1 MNGIQK
7 ECLHKLYS
15 RPILFVGLLLLLAG
29 IWSYT
34 RMQTNLFPEVLFP
47 RVTVIADAGQQPVD
61 RMMITN
67 QTSGKCREEG
77 TGSNCREEQY
87 Q

>member
-34 RMQTNLFPEVLFP
+34 RMQTNFLVS
-47 RVTVIADAGQQPVD
+47 R
-61 RMMITN
+61 
-67 QTSGKCREEG
+67 
-77 TGSNCREEQY
+77 
-87 Q
+87 